1 MKKCRSCRKKTYG
14 YSDGVHHVWVC
25 WSCGQFEGSG
35 SDPFFPQVVMANPQV
50 VWAMIGEKML
60 KPIESGE

>member
-1 MKKCRSCRKKTYG
+1 M
-14 YSDGVHHVWVC
+14 HNVWVC
-25 WSCGQFEGSG
+25 WRCGDYEGNG
-35 SDPFFPQVVMANPQV
+35 SDPFFPQIVASNPQL

>member
-1 MKKCRSCRKKTYG
+1 MKKCASCKKKTYG
-14 YSDGVHHVWVC
+14 YTDGTHNVWVC

-35 SDPFFPQVVMANPQV
+35 SDPFFPQVVMANPLL

-60 KPIESGE
+60 TPMESGE